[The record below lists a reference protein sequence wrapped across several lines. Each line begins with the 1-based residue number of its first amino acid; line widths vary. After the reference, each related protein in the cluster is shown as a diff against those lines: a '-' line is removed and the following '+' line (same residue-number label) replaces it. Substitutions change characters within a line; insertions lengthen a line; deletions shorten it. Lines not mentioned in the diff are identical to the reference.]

1 MNLRP
6 LSRFG
11 ARLLSVLLLAGCA
24 RDAATPLE
32 PDAGTSDVSIEQ
44 FEQSAA
50 LLGLVPVR
58 GVTRVSPLAQNI
70 SVSAVIGSDGGTISI
85 PDAGLTLVVPAG
97 AVTSSTTFTA
107 TALAGR
113 LVAYEFE
120 PHGTKF
126 AVPLQFTQDLRKVS
140 LVGVV
145 TAPVLDGAYFT
156 DASRLNQTIG
166 FGAVSEIVPAT
177 VDLLRLQVGFPI
189 NHFSGYL
196 VSWH

>member
-32 PDAGTSDVSIEQ
+32 PDATISTEQ

-50 LLGLVPVR
+50 LLGLLPVR
-58 GVTRVSPLAQNI
+58 GVTRAVPLKQNI
-70 SVSAVIGSDGGTISI
+70 SVSVVIGQDGGTISI

-97 AVTSSTTFTA
+97 AVTSSTKFTA

-120 PHGTKF
+120 PEGTKF
-126 AVPLQFTQDLRKVS
+126 PVPLQFTQDVSKLS

-145 TAPVLDGAYFT
+145 TAPVLDGAYFS
-156 DASRLNQTIG
+156 DASRLSQTLGIA
-166 FGAVSEIVPAT
+166 AVSEILPAT
-177 VDLLRLQVGFPI
+177 VDLLRQRVGFPI